1 MKVSIFL
8 LLLFVC
14 GAAYAAEVAG
24 VRVEEKSRVTANGP
38 ELVLNGAGLRTKVF
52 FKVYVAGLYLT
63 EKKAS
68 AADVLA
74 LKGPKRVLL
83 TTVRDLTADQ
93 FLDAIHDGLADNNA
107 ATDLERLK
115 PQRDAFDAI
124 LIAVKEAKTGTTIA
138 IDYLPESGTRVT
150 VNGEAKGAVIAGET
164 FFSALLRV
172 WLGEKPVE
180 SSLKKAMLG
189 GSE

>member
-1 MKVSIFL
+1 MKVAIFL
-8 LLLFVC
+8 FLLSVC
-14 GAAYAAEVAG
+14 GAVHALEVAG
-24 VRVEEKSRVTANGP
+24 VKVDEKSRVTAGGP

-107 ATDLERLK
+107 AADLERLK
-115 PQRDAFDAI
+115 PQRAAFDAI
-124 LIAVKEAKTGTTIA
+124 LIAVKESKTGSTIA

-150 VNGEAKGAVIAGET
+150 VNGEAKGAAIGGED
-164 FFSALLRV
+164 FYNALLRV

-180 SSLKKAMLG
+180 SSLKRAMLG
-189 GSE
+189 GSQ